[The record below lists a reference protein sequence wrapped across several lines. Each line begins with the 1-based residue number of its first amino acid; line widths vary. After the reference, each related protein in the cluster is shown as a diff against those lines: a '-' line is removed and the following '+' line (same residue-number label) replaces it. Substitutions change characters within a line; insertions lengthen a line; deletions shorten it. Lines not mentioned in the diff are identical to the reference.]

1 MNLQTN
7 YLKKLMKTASV
18 LKVIAHPVRLQIL
31 EALGDKGSLT
41 VSNIKDA
48 IQTDVEQSMLSHH
61 LIKMKDNGV
70 LSSVKKGKFN
80 HYSLVD
86 KSLVSLLPTK

>member
-1 MNLQTN
+1 MNFQTK
-7 YLKKLMKTASV
+7 YLKKLTKTASV

>member
-1 MNLQTN
+1 MNFQTK
-7 YLKKLMKTASV
+7 YLKKLTKTASV
-18 LKVIAHPVRLQIL
+18 LEVIAHPVRLQIL

-61 LIKMKDNGV
+61 LIKIKDNGV
-70 LSSVKKGKFN
+70 LSSVKKGKFI

>member
-86 KSLVSLLPTK
+86 KSLVSLLPAK

>member
-1 MNLQTN
+1 MNFQSK
-7 YLKKLMKTASV
+7 YLKRLTKTASL

-41 VSNIKDA
+41 VSSIKDA

-86 KSLVSLLPTK
+86 KSLVSVLPKK